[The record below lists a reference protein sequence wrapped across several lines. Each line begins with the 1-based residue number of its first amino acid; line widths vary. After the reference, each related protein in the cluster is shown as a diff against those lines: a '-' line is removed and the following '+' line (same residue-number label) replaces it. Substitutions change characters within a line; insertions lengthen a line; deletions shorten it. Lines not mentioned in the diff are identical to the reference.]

1 MKGINNMDKYSTQD
15 HIVVLSELTTLLDL
29 RNETQIKI
37 NAKNKELAKI
47 EKAKE
52 VEDEIPF

>member
-1 MKGINNMDKYSTQD
+1 MDKYSPED
-15 HIVVLSELTTLLDL
+15 HIAVLAELTMLLEL

-47 EKAKE
+47 KKAKE
-52 VEDEIPF
+52 VDDEIPF

>member
-1 MKGINNMDKYSTQD
+1 MDKYSPQD
-15 HIVVLSELTTLLDL
+15 HISVLAELTTLLEL

-47 EKAKE
+47 KKAKE
-52 VEDEIPF
+52 VDDEIPF

>member
-1 MKGINNMDKYSTQD
+1 MTKYEPQE
-15 HIVVLSELTTLLDL
+15 HISVLAELNTLLEL
-29 RNETQIKI
+29 RNEIQEKI

-47 EKAKE
+47 KKAKE

>member
-1 MKGINNMDKYSTQD
+1 MDKYSPQD
-15 HIVVLSELTTLLDL
+15 HIAVLAELTTLLEL

-47 EKAKE
+47 KKAKE
-52 VEDEIPF
+52 VDNEIPF